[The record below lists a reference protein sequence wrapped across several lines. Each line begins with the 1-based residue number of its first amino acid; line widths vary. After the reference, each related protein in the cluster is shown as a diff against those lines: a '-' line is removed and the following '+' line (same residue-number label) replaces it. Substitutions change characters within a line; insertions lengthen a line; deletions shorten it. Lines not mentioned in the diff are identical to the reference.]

1 LTSRWEGMPMA
12 LLEALALGRPAVV
25 SPAVERTIG
34 VGDGGAGWVVSE
46 GDVGRVLRDI
56 RRDELSERGRAAL
69 KLSKQYDWDTVAER
83 YEAAYERAQGS
94 RQRVTP

>member
-1 LTSRWEGMPMA
+1 MA

-34 VGDGGAGWVVSE
+34 VGDAGAGWVVSE

-56 RRDELSERGRAAL
+56 HRNELSERGRAAVQ
-69 KLSKQYDWDTVAER
+69 LSKRYDWDRVAER
-83 YEAAYERAQGS
+83 YEAAYERARGS
-94 RQRVTP
+94 RERVSP